1 MALQNSEKLSHRN
14 LWGWALGSI
23 PTGLLAFI
31 FGLKYVEF
39 FFDDLGLLPAYFI
52 AGQVIYMTI
61 NALNDP
67 LSGQLSD
74 RTNRERWGSRRLV
87 YIKYGG
93 PIWALT
99 FLLVWFPWSLTNQ
112 FIIFIHYV
120 LTICAFDT
128 MLTLVLLVW
137 LAVLPEMTMDI
148 DERNKAQFLAGV
160 VGTIVVLPAF
170 LVVAAMPP
178 NTDGFRFIMLIFAA
192 VSIVFLYLTSR
203 LCDERPEFQNDH
215 SYTLMESIKATF
227 RSKTFLVYAGFYFC
241 QNFLGSLGLSYFF
254 VYLLL
259 LDKITPGLN
268 TLLFFFVIYFVVGYA
283 GNIAAMKLQP
293 KWGMRNIIIR
303 FGVVRTAA
311 SLALFFI
318 ILVPAFEPLIWYG
331 LIATTFFGGYGIFHI
346 PMQYL
351 AIDEDEVLHGS
362 RREGMFIGVMALLT
376 KPATSLGPIIATL
389 ILTFS
394 GYVQGGLL
402 TEQPESAFIGIKMM
416 WLLFPAIIAGIGVLF
431 VMFYPLYGER
441 LKKMQEDLAKIHQE
455 KREALLSTS
464 PSASEGSDYT

>member
-1 MALQNSEKLSHRN
+1 MALGNTEKLSRRN
-14 LWGWALGSI
+14 LWGWTLGSI

-148 DERNKAQFLAGV
+148 DERNKAQFLAGI

-170 LVVAAMPP
+170 IMVAAMPP
-178 NTDGFRFIMLIFAA
+178 NTDGFRSIMLVFAA
-192 VSIVFLYLTSR
+192 ISIVFLYLTSQ
-203 LCDERPEFQNDH
+203 LCEERPEFQNDEA
-215 SYTLMESIKATF
+215 YTLMDSIKATF
-227 RSKTFLVYAGFYFC
+227 RSKTFLVYVGFYFC

-259 LDKITPGLN
+259 LDRITPGLN
-268 TLLFFFVIYFVVGYA
+268 TLLFFFVIYFIVGYA
-283 GNIAAMKLQP
+283 GNIAAMRLQP

-303 FGVVRTAA
+303 LGTVRTAA
-311 SLALFFI
+311 SLVLFMI
-318 ILVPAFEPLIWYG
+318 ILIPAFEVFIWYG
-331 LIATTFFGGYGIFHI
+331 LILTTFFGGYGIFHI

-389 ILTFS
+389 ILTFF
-394 GYVQGGLL
+394 GYVQGGTLI
-402 TEQPESAFIGIKMM
+402 EQPESAFIGIKMM
-416 WLLFPAIIAGIGVLF
+416 WLLIPAIIAGVSVLF
-431 VMFYPLYGER
+431 VIFYPLYGEK
-441 LKKMQEDLAKIHQE
+441 LKKMQEDLAKLHQA
-455 KREALLSTS
+455 KREALSSTS
-464 PSASEGSDYT
+464 PIASEPPE